1 MSRQLMASEQDEIAL
16 VNSKWLCSENIVD
29 VSGDLKIY
37 GVFYYLIIKYIIY
50 NLYII

>member
-1 MSRQLMASEQDEIAL
+1 MASGQDEIAL
-16 VNSKWLCSENIVD
+16 VSSKWRCSENIVD

-50 NLYII
+50 IIYILYNMF